1 MITIDSKKWHE
12 NNISLYLDNC
22 DDEMLTI
29 NILFKKNIDFKDK
42 IFKLASRIKRSPRY
56 LPKLIL
62 KNEYGETKEYTSDL
76 IFTDYWDSI
85 QISEEDLNKVKI
97 FIKDQKIK
105 EAVAEKK
112 QAAEAVAEKKQAAE
126 AVAEKKQ
133 VAEAEMKQAVVER
146 EKRKLAVAHVKMQ
159 ELYTEIPDLL
169 TILENPAHSDT
180 SKLWLLTKIIELKE
194 IRKIKEFITVQDI
207 RNKFMRSDDEIKK
220 QLLLGRK
227 TIDTLE
233 QCEQYWYTYSKFIG
247 QQWDYFFNEHEK
259 IITDACTKPIKIID
273 YACGQ
278 GFATINFLDKF
289 FINKMSILDI
299 TLIEKSSLTLL
310 LAKIFL
316 SIHSPGIGLSR
327 VKSINKEV
335 DNIPTDYFESDPK
348 AVTIHLFSNIL
359 DMGVIDSDKLLSKIN
374 KIKGKHLFL
383 FVSQG
388 ADKDSRNKFDDFI
401 ECLWLSKYKF
411 KAIETR
417 IPAEQFTIQATKEM
431 NVISSIASME
441 VIE

>member
-1 MITIDSKKWHE
+1 LITIDSKIWHE
-12 NNISLYLDNC
+12 NNINLYLDNC
-22 DDEMLTI
+22 DDEMLAI

-42 IFKLASRIKRSPRY
+42 IFKLASRIKRSRY

-76 IFTDYWDSI
+76 IFNDYWDSI

-112 QAAEAVAEKKQAAE
+112 QVAEAAAEKKQAAE
-126 AVAEKKQ
+126 AAAEKKQ
-133 VAEAEMKQAVVER
+133 AAEAEMKQAVVER

-259 IITDACTKPIKIID
+259 IITDACTKPVKIID

>member
-1 MITIDSKKWHE
+1 LITIDSKIWHE
-12 NNISLYLDNC
+12 NNINLYLDNC
-22 DDEMLTI
+22 DDEMLAI
-29 NILFKKNIDFKDK
+29 NILFKKNIDFKDA
-42 IFKLASRIKRSPRY
+42 IFKLASKIKRSPN
-56 LPKLIL
+56 LPILVL
-62 KNEYGETKEYTSDL
+62 KNEYGDEKNYTSDR
-76 IFTDYWDSI
+76 IFNDYWDSI

-112 QAAEAVAEKKQAAE
+112 QVAEAAAEKKQAAE
-126 AVAEKKQ
+126 AAAEKKQ
-133 VAEAEMKQAVVER
+133 AAEAEMKQAVVER

-259 IITDACTKPIKIID
+259 IITDACTKPVKIID

>member
-42 IFKLASRIKRSPRY
+42 IFKLASRIKRSRY

-76 IFTDYWDSI
+76 IFNDYWDSI

-112 QAAEAVAEKKQAAE
+112 QVAEAAAEKKQA
-126 AVAEKKQ
+126 
-133 VAEAEMKQAVVER
+133 AEAEMKQAVVER

-259 IITDACTKPIKIID
+259 IITDACTKPVKIID